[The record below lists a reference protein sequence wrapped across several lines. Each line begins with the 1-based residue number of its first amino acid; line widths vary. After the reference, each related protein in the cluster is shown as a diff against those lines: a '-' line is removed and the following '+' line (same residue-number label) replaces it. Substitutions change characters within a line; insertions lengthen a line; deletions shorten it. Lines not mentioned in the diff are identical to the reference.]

1 MKNILRIV
9 AFLLALLML
18 ASVFVACKPQDPDD
32 TDDTTV
38 EVEEVTLY
46 NKGRCTQ
53 TEIEVKLV
61 SEELCSCGKSN
72 GRSVNSVCIYCLLIG
87 YIEVNLG
94 NVICCELDVIV
105 EYDTGNYSVKKSVL
119 GLDVGPLCLIVVNN
133 CKLPSLVYIVSVDNV
148 CLKYNGVEG

>member
-1 MKNILRIV
+1 MRYETEESNVREVTLVVLLCILDEYSRRCNV
-9 AFLLALLML
+9 REFT
-18 ASVFVACKPQDPDD
+18 C
-32 TDDTTV
+32 V